1 MKTTGLL
8 SQIAPVKPRAP
19 TGDDAPR
26 GNQDDA
32 LMAEANGGP
41 APPTMPLPAVPLP
54 HNAMPSPFDLAPH
67 TDPTRRLAFTLTPQ
81 LRSLI
86 LTTDQK
92 MESNLEE
99 KDGRVTL
106 TLRWMAA
113 LAFLLLLPSC
123 AGTSYEPCVSLTT
136 ADGKEVK
143 ACVVITPKDKEEKK
157 EE

>member
-1 MKTTGLL
+1 MKMSLIEKVTA
-8 SQIAPVKPRAP
+8 IKPRAP
-19 TGDDAPR
+19 TASDAPR
-26 GNQDDA
+26 GNLDDA
-32 LMAEANGGP
+32 MMAEANGRT
-41 APPTMPLPAVPLP
+41 APPTMPRPAVPLP
-54 HNAMPSPFDLAPH
+54 RNAMPSPFDMAPH

-81 LRSLI
+81 MRSLI

-92 MESNLEE
+92 MESNIEE

-123 AGTSYEPCVSLTT
+123 AGATYEPCVSLTT

-143 ACVVITPKDKEEKK
+143 ACVVITPKEKEEEK
-157 EE
+157 